1 MVRWHL
7 LLEEF
12 HPQSKQVFGINNDA
26 ADALSR
32 LGLDYKSSDTINW
45 EWEPKLPAMMKYVNN
60 TKNKNVIFCKYMNSM
75 DFEEDLD
82 NKKIEILNT
91 VSNATAYIADA
102 YNYEF
107 ALDVKMFQEHQ
118 KKDKRIKKQ
127 AAELALN
134 TQTTFIS
141 LKDVEG
147 VKLVHKNNKIVA
159 PDTLKDR
166 VIDWYH
172 DVLVHP
178 GMTKMEASINSV
190 YT

>member
-1 MVRWHL
+1 
-7 LLEEF
+7 
-12 HPQSKQVFGINNDA
+12 
-26 ADALSR
+26 
-32 LGLDYKSSDTINW
+32 
-45 EWEPKLPAMMKYVNN
+45 
-60 TKNKNVIFCKYMNSM
+60 
-75 DFEEDLD
+75 
-82 NKKIEILNT
+82 
-91 VSNATAYIADA
+91 
-102 YNYEF
+102 
-107 ALDVKMFQEHQ
+107 MFQEHQ